1 MFYYL
6 EEAGFLNP
14 WTLWNTLKV
23 LASGDDVVDQIKD
36 NLQGI
41 HDKIYQLTTRTK
53 ESQKTGLGQCVKDIY
68 IGKFDEI
75 DFCSKWSF
83 SHGTADSLMITRDY
97 SKFLKEK

>member
-23 LASGDDVVDQIKD
+23 LASGDDVVDQIK
-36 NLQGI
+36 NSFQKI

-53 ESQKTGLGQCVKDIY
+53 ESQKVGLGQCVKDIC

>member
-1 MFYYL
+1 MNTWRSLLYMFYYL

-53 ESQKTGLGQCVKDIY
+53 ES
-68 IGKFDEI
+68 
-75 DFCSKWSF
+75 
-83 SHGTADSLMITRDY
+83 
-97 SKFLKEK
+97 